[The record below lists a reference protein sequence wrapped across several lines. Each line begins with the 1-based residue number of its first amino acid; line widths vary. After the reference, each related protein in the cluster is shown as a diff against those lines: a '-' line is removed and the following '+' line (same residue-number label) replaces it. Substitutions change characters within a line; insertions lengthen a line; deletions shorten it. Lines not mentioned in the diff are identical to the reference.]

1 MPTMALRRIKNC
13 MSLPQAEALE
23 SRMLSNQVELLWKEA
38 KSSGAIESILYKEGS
53 PIEIFVFAKSE
64 QSEKRLT
71 SQF

>member
-1 MPTMALRRIKNC
+1 
-13 MSLPQAEALE
+13 
-23 SRMLSNQVELLWKEA
+23 MLSNQVELLWKEA